1 MKHYW
6 INIDSS
12 AERRVFMEEQFKN
25 NELANV
31 RVSAITPKDF
41 DDVLEDKRPLTCK
54 HPGCVRCEYEYAC
67 ISSHIKA
74 MIEGLKDEDNEWFV
88 VMEDDIVI
96 PFEINYN
103 KMLSEL
109 PKDAQLVQ
117 LLILYGST
125 VKALYNLSLTHNI
138 NFIKWQY
145 LLPSTGMYIISREGA
160 KILVGKYFNS
170 KNNKYDFTSC
180 EYQVVAD
187 VALYSTINSYA
198 TTFPFA
204 YPNIDLVSEI
214 HPEHY
219 EAHKQTYLDIKEV
232 IDYAV
237 NKANANAAN
246 AANATEPTPI
256 PYTHSRSTLSLACPP
271 SHPSLP

>member
-6 INIDSS
+6 INIDKSQD
-12 AERRVFMEEQFKN
+12 RRAFMEEQFKKN
-25 NELANV
+25 SLDNV
-31 RVSAITPKDF
+31 RVSAITPHDF
-41 DDVLEDKRPLTCK
+41 DEVLEDKRPLTCK

-74 MIEGLKDEDNEWFV
+74 MIEGLKDESNDWFV

-96 PFEINYN
+96 PFDIDYN
-103 KMLSEL
+103 RMIGEL
-109 PKDAQLVQ
+109 MKEAPSAQLVQ
-117 LLILYGST
+117 LLILYGPT
-125 VKALYNLSLTHNI
+125 VKALYNLSITQNMP
-138 NFIKWQY
+138 FIKWQY

-160 KILVGKYFNS
+160 EILVGKYF
-170 KNNKYDFTSC
+170 KNNKYDFTTC

-187 VALYSTINSYA
+187 VALYSSINSYA

-219 EAHKQTYLDIKEV
+219 EAHKETYLDIREV
-232 IDYAV
+232 IDVARQR
-237 NKANANAAN
+237 N
-246 AANATEPTPI
+246 I
-256 PYTHSRSTLSLACPP
+256 PFT
-271 SHPSLP
+271 SH

>member
-6 INIDSS
+6 INIDRSRD
-12 AERRVFMEEQFKN
+12 RRAFMEEQFKKN
-25 NELANV
+25 SLDNT
-31 RVSAITPKDF
+31 RISAITPSDF
-41 DDVLEDKRPLTCK
+41 DEVLEDKRPLTCK

-74 MIEGLKDEDNEWFV
+74 MIEGLKDASNDWFV

-96 PFEINYN
+96 PFDINYN
-103 KMLSEL
+103 DMIRAL
-109 PKDAQLVQ
+109 PKEAQLVQ
-117 LLILYGST
+117 LLILYGPT
-125 VKALYNLSLTHNI
+125 VKTLYDIYVSHNVH
-138 NFIKWQY
+138 FIKWQY

-160 KILVGKYFNS
+160 EILVGKYF
-170 KNNKYDFTSC
+170 KNNKYDFTAC

-187 VALYSTINSYA
+187 VALYSSINSFA

-219 EAHKQTYLDIKEV
+219 EAHKQTYLDIKDV
-232 IDYAV
+232 VDLAV
-237 NKANANAAN
+237 RTNDTKA
-246 AANATEPTPI
+246 I
-256 PYTHSRSTLSLACPP
+256 PFIY
-271 SHPSLP
+271 

>member
-1 MKHYW
+1 MSLRLSIMKHYW
-6 INIDSS
+6 INIDKSID
-12 AERRVFMEEQFKN
+12 RRTFMEKQFKN
-25 NELANV
+25 NKLDNE
-31 RVSAITPKDF
+31 RISAITPQDF

-74 MIEGLKDEDNEWFV
+74 IIEGLKNTENEWFV
-88 VMEDDIVI
+88 VMEDDIII

-103 KMLSEL
+103 KLLSEL
-109 PKDAQLVQ
+109 PKDAELVQ
-117 LLILYGST
+117 MLILYGPT
-125 VKALYNLSLTHNI
+125 VKYLYNLSISHNI

-145 LLPSTGMYIISREGA
+145 LLPSTGMYIISRIGA
-160 KILVGKYFNS
+160 EKLVSKYF
-170 KNNKYDFTSC
+170 KNNKYNFTSC

-187 VALYSTINSYA
+187 VALYSSINSYA

-219 EAHKQTYLDIKEV
+219 EAHKNTYLDIKEV
-232 IDYAV
+232 VDLAID
-237 NKANANAAN
+237 NNN
-246 AANATEPTPI
+246 I
-256 PYTHSRSTLSLACPP
+256 PYIHS
-271 SHPSLP
+271 

>member
-6 INIDSS
+6 INIDTSGD
-12 AERRVFMEEQFKN
+12 RRAFMEEQFKN
-25 NELANV
+25 NKLDNE
-31 RVSAITPKDF
+31 RVSAITPRDF
-41 DDVLEDKRPLTCK
+41 DDVLADKRPLTCK

-74 MIEGLKDEDNEWFV
+74 MIEGLKDKNNEWFV
-88 VMEDDIVI
+88 IMEDDIVI
-96 PFEINYN
+96 PFDINYN
-103 KMLSEL
+103 KLISEL

-117 LLILYGST
+117 LLILYGNT
-125 VKALYNLSLTHNI
+125 VKALYNLSVEHNI
-138 NFIKWQY
+138 RFIKWRY

-160 KILVGKYFNS
+160 KILVNKFF
-170 KNNKYDFTSC
+170 KNNKYDFTTC

-187 VALYSTINSYA
+187 VALYSSINSYA

-214 HPEHY
+214 HPEHF

-232 IDYAV
+232 VDIAIN
-237 NKANANAAN
+237 NKN
-246 AANATEPTPI
+246 I
-256 PYTHSRSTLSLACPP
+256 PFIHT
-271 SHPSLP
+271 

>member
-6 INIDSS
+6 INIDKSGD
-12 AERRVFMEEQFKN
+12 RRTFMEEQFKN
-25 NELANV
+25 NSLDNK
-31 RVSAITPKDF
+31 RISAITPHDF
-41 DDVLEDKRPLTCK
+41 DEVLEDKRPLTCK
-54 HPGCVRCEYEYAC
+54 HPGCVRCEYEFAC

-74 MIEGLKDEDNEWFV
+74 MIEGLKDKNNEWFV

-96 PFEINYN
+96 PFNINYN
-103 KMLSEL
+103 KLISEL
-109 PKDAQLVQ
+109 PEDAQLVQ
-117 LLILYGST
+117 LLILYGPT

-138 NFIKWQY
+138 RFFKWQY

-160 KILVGKYFNS
+160 KILVSKYF
-170 KNNKYDFTSC
+170 KNNKYNFTEC

-187 VALYSTINSYA
+187 VALYSSINSYA

-219 EAHKQTYLDIKEV
+219 EAHKQTYLEIKDVVE
-232 IDYAV
+232 IAIN
-237 NKANANAAN
+237 NKN
-246 AANATEPTPI
+246 I
-256 PYTHSRSTLSLACPP
+256 PFIQ
-271 SHPSLP
+271 

>member
-6 INIDSS
+6 INIDRSQD
-12 AERRVFMEEQFKN
+12 RREFMEEQFKN
-25 NELANV
+25 KSLDNV
-31 RVSAITPKDF
+31 RVSAITPSDF

-74 MIEGLKDEDNEWFV
+74 MIEGLKDTSNDWFV

-96 PFEINYN
+96 PFDINYDE
-103 KMLSEL
+103 MIRAL
-109 PKDAQLVQ
+109 PKEAQLVQ
-117 LLILYGST
+117 LLILYGPT
-125 VKALYNLSLTHNI
+125 VKALYDLSISHNI
-138 NFIKWQY
+138 RFIKWQY

-160 KILVGKYFNS
+160 EILVGKYF
-170 KNNKYDFTSC
+170 KNNKYNFTAC

-187 VALYSTINSYA
+187 VALYSSINSFA

-204 YPNIDLVSEI
+204 YPNIALVSEI

-219 EAHKQTYLDIKEV
+219 EAHKQTYLDIKDV
-232 IDYAV
+232 V
-237 NKANANAAN
+237 NSALRANDSALTN
-246 AANATEPTPI
+246 TI
-256 PYTHSRSTLSLACPP
+256 PFIHTKV
-271 SHPSLP
+271 

>member
-6 INIDSS
+6 INIDRSQD
-12 AERRVFMEEQFKN
+12 RRAFMEEQFKN
-25 NELANV
+25 NSHDNV
-31 RVSAITPKDF
+31 RVSAITPHDF
-41 DDVLEDKRPLTCK
+41 DEVLEDKRPLTCK

-74 MIEGLKDEDNEWFV
+74 MIEGLKDESNDWFV

-96 PFEINYN
+96 PFDIDYN
-103 KMLSEL
+103 KMIGEL
-109 PKDAQLVQ
+109 LKEAPTAQLVQ
-117 LLILYGST
+117 LLILYGPT
-125 VKALYNLSLTHNI
+125 VKALYNLSITQNMP
-138 NFIKWQY
+138 FIKWQY

-160 KILVGKYFNS
+160 EILVGKYF
-170 KNNKYDFTSC
+170 KNNKYDFTTC

-187 VALYSTINSYA
+187 VALYSSINSYA

-219 EAHKQTYLDIKEV
+219 EAHKHTYLDIREV
-232 IDYAV
+232 IDVARQRS
-237 NKANANAAN
+237 
-246 AANATEPTPI
+246 I
-256 PYTHSRSTLSLACPP
+256 PFTSP
-271 SHPSLP
+271 

>member
-6 INIDSS
+6 INIDRSQD
-12 AERRVFMEEQFKN
+12 RRAFMEEQFKKN
-25 NELANV
+25 SLDNV
-31 RVSAITPKDF
+31 RVSAITPHDF
-41 DDVLEDKRPLTCK
+41 DEVLEDKRPLTCK

-74 MIEGLKDEDNEWFV
+74 MIEGLKDESNDWFV

-96 PFEINYN
+96 PFDIDYN
-103 KMLSEL
+103 KMIGEL
-109 PKDAQLVQ
+109 LKEAPTAQLVQ
-117 LLILYGST
+117 LLILYGPT
-125 VKALYNLSLTHNI
+125 VKALYNLSITQNMP
-138 NFIKWQY
+138 FIKWQY

-160 KILVGKYFNS
+160 EILVGKYF
-170 KNNKYDFTSC
+170 KNNKYDFTTC

-187 VALYSTINSYA
+187 VALYSSINSYA

-219 EAHKQTYLDIKEV
+219 EAHKQTYLDIREV
-232 IDYAV
+232 IDVARQR
-237 NKANANAAN
+237 N
-246 AANATEPTPI
+246 I
-256 PYTHSRSTLSLACPP
+256 PFT
-271 SHPSLP
+271 SH

>member
-6 INIDSS
+6 INIDRSQD
-12 AERRVFMEEQFKN
+12 RRAFMEEQFKKN
-25 NELANV
+25 SLDNV
-31 RVSAITPKDF
+31 RVSAITPHDF
-41 DDVLEDKRPLTCK
+41 DEVLEDKRPLTCK

-74 MIEGLKDEDNEWFV
+74 MIEGLKDESNDWFV

-96 PFEINYN
+96 PFDIDYN
-103 KMLSEL
+103 KMIGEL
-109 PKDAQLVQ
+109 LKEAPTAQLVQ
-117 LLILYGST
+117 LLILYGPT
-125 VKALYNLSLTHNI
+125 VKALYNLSITQNMP
-138 NFIKWQY
+138 FIKWQY

-160 KILVGKYFNS
+160 EILVGKYF
-170 KNNKYDFTSC
+170 KNNKYDFTTC

-187 VALYSTINSYA
+187 VALYSSINSYA

-219 EAHKQTYLDIKEV
+219 EAHKETYLDIREV
-232 IDYAV
+232 IDVARQR
-237 NKANANAAN
+237 N
-246 AANATEPTPI
+246 I
-256 PYTHSRSTLSLACPP
+256 PFT
-271 SHPSLP
+271 SH